1 MLLVV
6 HRSRW
11 TGHVAARE
19 LPITE
24 AQIHAWFNGALIQ
37 DAFPQLEAPEREFL
51 KTGYTR
57 EDWVQMFGAENTSGD
72 VDDGSVA

>member
-1 MLLVV
+1 MTGSNGILVV

-11 TGHVAARE
+11 TGNVAGRV

-24 AQIHAWFNGALIQ
+24 EQIKAWLGNTLIQ
-37 DAFPQLEAPEREFL
+37 DAFPQLDAPDREFI

-57 EDWVQMFGAENTSGD
+57 EDWVAMFGAENT
-72 VDDGSVA
+72 AAL